1 MNKLETSYRDY
12 LDGLKLSGEIL
23 DYIYEGITFRLA
35 ARTTY
40 TPDFIVI
47 RPECIEIHEVKG
59 FWRDDGRVKWKTA
72 AAKYPWFRFVG
83 VQRRKN
89 QWVFEIYDDSQPSS

>member
-12 LDGLKLSGEIL
+12 LDGLKLSGDIL
-23 DYIYEGITFRLA
+23 DYVYEGVTFRLA
-35 ARTTY
+35 VRTTY
-40 TPDFIVI
+40 TPDFLVI
-47 RPECIEIHEVKG
+47 RPDCIEIHEVKG